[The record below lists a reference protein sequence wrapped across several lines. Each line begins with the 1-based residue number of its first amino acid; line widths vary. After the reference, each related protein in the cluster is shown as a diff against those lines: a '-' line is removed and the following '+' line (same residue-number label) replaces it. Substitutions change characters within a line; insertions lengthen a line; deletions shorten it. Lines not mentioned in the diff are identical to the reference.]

1 MLLIKNKDYLR
12 LLNDIKARVS
22 SAQIK
27 AVVSVNKELIYLYW
41 DIGKNILERQTREG
55 WGSRVIDRLSHD
67 LIRSFPEMKGFSPR
81 NLKYMRRLAE
91 EYPQREIVQEVLA
104 QLTWYHNI
112 TLIEKISSLPER
124 QWYAQQAIK
133 NGWSRKVLVHQI
145 ESNLYLRQGTTI
157 HNFRNTLPA
166 PQSDLARQTLKD
178 PYVFDFLSLGNE
190 AQEREIEKE
199 LTKHITKFLLELGAG
214 FSFLGNQYPLE
225 ISGQDYY
232 IDLLFYHLKLR
243 CFVIIELKTGEFKP
257 EYAGKLNFYLSAVD
271 SILKHK
277 EDNPSIGIILCKTK
291 DKVVA
296 EYALKDMSKP
306 IGVSEYKIVRSIP
319 EKLKTSLPTIDELE
333 RELSKRGKIKKAK
346 KYSHGQLRP

>member
-1 MLLIKNKDYLR
+1 MFLTKNKEYLD
-12 LLNDIKARVS
+12 LLNTIKARVN

-27 AVVSVNKELIYLYW
+27 AVVSVNKELIFLYW
-41 DIGKNILERQTREG
+41 DIGKNILERQIREG
-55 WGSRVIDRLSHD
+55 WGSKVIDRISSD
-67 LIRSFPEMKGFSPR
+67 LTRSFPEMKGFSPR
-81 NLKYMRRLAE
+81 NLKYMRKFAE
-91 EYPQREIVQEVLA
+91 EYLEREIVQEVLA
-104 QLTWYHNI
+104 QLTWYNNI
-112 TLIEKISSLPER
+112 TLIEKVGSFPER
-124 QWYAQQAIK
+124 LWYAQQAIK
-133 NGWSRKVLVHQI
+133 NGWSRNVLVHQI
-145 ESNLYLRQGTTI
+145 ELNLYRRQGKVI
-157 HNFRNTLPA
+157 HNFRTTLPA

-178 PYVFDFLSLGNE
+178 PYIFDFLSLGDE

-199 LTKHITKFLLELGAG
+199 LTKHITQFLLELGAG
-214 FSFLGNQYPLE
+214 FSFMGSQYALE
-225 ISGQDYY
+225 VSGRDYY
-232 IDLLFYHLKLR
+232 IDLLFYHLSLR
-243 CFVIIELKTGEFKP
+243 CYVIIELKAGDFKP